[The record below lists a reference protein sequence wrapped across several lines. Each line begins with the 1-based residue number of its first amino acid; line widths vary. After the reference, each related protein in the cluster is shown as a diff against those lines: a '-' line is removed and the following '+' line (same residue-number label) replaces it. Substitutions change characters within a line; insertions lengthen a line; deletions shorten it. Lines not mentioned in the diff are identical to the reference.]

1 MRRLQREK
9 LLSELDRMIDSGEL
23 GLEHYCA
30 CVWIRERLKGNQ

>member
-9 LLSELDRMIDSGEL
+9 LLAELDRMIDSGL
-23 GLEHYCA
+23 TLEHYCA